1 MLTFPSRRTTALA
14 TLLAIPASL
23 VGMAAAL
30 AEDVTFRIDN
40 DTNASIVE
48 FYISP
53 VTSDSWEDNV
63 VPPGGE
69 LAPGGSVM
77 MTVEDGSPAC
87 QYDML
92 AIFSNGNEVDDYNIN
107 ICDLEV
113 WVYDE

>member
-30 AEDVTFRIDN
+30 AEDVTFPIDN

-53 VTSDSWEDNV
+53 SGV
-63 VPPGGE
+63 
-69 LAPGGSVM
+69 
-77 MTVEDGSPAC
+77 
-87 QYDML
+87 
-92 AIFSNGNEVDDYNIN
+92 
-107 ICDLEV
+107 
-113 WVYDE
+113 